1 MTDQRISSGIA
12 FLKAVLARY
21 EEEKANLPFQA
32 RCVQF
37 TTGADRLNDLL
48 GFTRLT
54 ATNLKELNYE
64 MPIDPWSKT
73 ASYDE
78 QVERLQSAI
87 DQITNHPQS

>member
-1 MTDQRISSGIA
+1 MTDQRISSDIA

-54 ATNLKELNYE
+54 ATNLKEFNYDL
-64 MPIDPWSKT
+64 PIYAWVKT

-78 QVERLQSAI
+78 QVARLQSAI
-87 DQITNHPQS
+87 DQLTNHPQS